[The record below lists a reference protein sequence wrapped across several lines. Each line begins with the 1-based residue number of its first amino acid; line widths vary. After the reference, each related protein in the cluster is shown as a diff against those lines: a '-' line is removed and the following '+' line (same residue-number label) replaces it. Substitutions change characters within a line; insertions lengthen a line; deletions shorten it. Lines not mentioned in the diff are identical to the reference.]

1 MSTFSFE
8 SSSMQITYTLDKTD
22 FLNHQLY
29 LATKSPRIKRNRIK
43 SHIWVIVMFLALASL
58 FYVRNDIGL
67 FYWFLLLALVA
78 GFLFPYYSRWMHI
91 NHYKKYI
98 DEHYSNKVGK
108 LAVLQLEDDRI
119 DSKDELSEGSL
130 KLAGLTE
137 IVEVPSAIYL
147 RIDTSSLILPK
158 AQIINLDE
166 VKSALETIATNYNI
180 PFRREMDWT
189 WK

>member
-1 MSTFSFE
+1 
-8 SSSMQITYTLDKTD
+8 MQIAYTLDKND

-43 SHIWVIVMFLALASL
+43 SRVWVTAMFLALASL
-58 FYVRNDIGL
+58 FYIKNDNVL

-78 GFLFPYYSRWMHI
+78 GILFPYYSRRMHI
-91 NHYKKYI
+91 NHYQKYI
-98 DEHYSNKVGK
+98 DENYGNKVGK

-130 KLAGLTE
+130 KLTGLTE
-137 IVEVPSAIYL
+137 IVEVPTAIYL

-158 AQIINLDE
+158 AQIHNLNE
-166 VKSALETIATNYNI
+166 VRAALETISTSYNI
-180 PFRREMDWT
+180 PFRKELDWV

>member
-1 MSTFSFE
+1 
-8 SSSMQITYTLDKTD
+8 MQIAYTLNKND

-29 LATKSPRIKRNRIK
+29 LASKSPRIERNRIK
-43 SHIWVIVMFLALASL
+43 SRVWVIVMFLALASV
-58 FYVRNDIGL
+58 FYVKKDTGL
-67 FYWFLLLALVA
+67 FYWFSLLALIA
-78 GFLFPYYSRWMHI
+78 GILFPYYSRRMHI

-98 DEHYSNKVGK
+98 DENYNNKIGK
-108 LAVLQLEDDRI
+108 LVVLQLENDRI

-137 IVEVPSAIYL
+137 IVEVPTAIYL

-158 AQIINLDE
+158 VQINNMNE
-166 VKSALETIATNYNI
+166 VRAALETISTSYNI
-180 PFRREMDWT
+180 PFRKELDWV

>member
-1 MSTFSFE
+1 
-8 SSSMQITYTLDKTD
+8 
-22 FLNHQLY
+22 
-29 LATKSPRIKRNRIK
+29 
-43 SHIWVIVMFLALASL
+43 MFLALASI
-58 FYVRNDIGL
+58 FYVKNDNGL
-67 FYWFLLLALVA
+67 FYWFLLLALAA
-78 GFLFPYYSRWMHI
+78 GVLFPYYSRHMHI

-98 DEHYSNKVGK
+98 DENYGNKVGK

-137 IVEVPSAIYL
+137 IVEVPTAIYL

-158 AQIINLDE
+158 AQIHNLNE
-166 VKSALETIATNYNI
+166 VRAALENISTIYNI
-180 PFRREMDWT
+180 PFRKELDWI